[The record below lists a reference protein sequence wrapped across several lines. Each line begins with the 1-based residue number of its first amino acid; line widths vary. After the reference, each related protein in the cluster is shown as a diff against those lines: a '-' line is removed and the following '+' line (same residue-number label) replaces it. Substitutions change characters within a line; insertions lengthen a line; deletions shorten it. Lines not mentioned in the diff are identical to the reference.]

1 MPAAMD
7 LVPADP
13 IPAAAGIGLRFAHH
27 RAVLGEKP
35 AVSWF
40 EVHAEN
46 YFRGVPLAFLDA
58 IRRDYPMSL
67 HGVGLSLGGAEGLDR
82 DHLAKLRALAD
93 RIEPGLIS
101 EHLSWSGNAA
111 QYLADLL
118 PLPLTEEALDIF
130 CRNVDALQAALGR
143 RVLVENPSTYLQ
155 FAHSTMPEAEFLVE
169 VVRRTG
175 CGLLCDVN
183 NIFVS
188 ARNHGFDAVFIDLY
202 FVNQLVRPGG
212 VIIFDDANWDGV
224 FLASRFAEMEYGYR
238 VFDQL
243 GASSPRDAPMRAY
256 RKPESQPLRRTI
268 TVAPFF
274 EGFTP
279 RSENVKAAMAN
290 KARHRGLVALA
301 RGKRQ
306 LARRYLRVAER
317 LDPLHLKTWFRR
329 ARTSLPMSMIRATS
343 GRPRS

>member
-188 ARNHGFDAVFIDLY
+188 ARNHGFDAEAYLARVPPEAVGEIHLAGHAVCDLAGNRRLLIDDHGT
-202 FVNQLVRPGG
+202 R
-212 VIIFDDANWDGV
+212 
-224 FLASRFAEMEYGYR
+224 
-238 VFDQL
+238 
-243 GASSPRDAPMRAY
+243 
-256 RKPESQPLRRTI
+256 
-268 TVAPFF
+268 VAPA
-274 EGFTP
+274 
-279 RSENVKAAMAN
+279 VWQLYAKAI
-290 KARHRGLVALA
+290 ARFGRRPTLIEWDTRIPPLAVLQADAARAEDILA
-301 RGKRQ
+301 RS
-306 LARRYLRVAER
+306 AMEAE
-317 LDPLHLKTWFRR
+317 HAF
-329 ARTSLPMSMIRATS
+329 AF
-343 GRPRS
+343 